1 MPFVKGQSG
10 NPAGRPAGS
19 RNKFTREMDE
29 ALEERGLELIDKIVV
44 HAHAANPAAMRL
56 CLDRLLPMGRH
67 RPAAIELPA
76 AETPD
81 YTLAALGEIHRAL
94 GESEVTTD
102 EATRLL
108 GFVERTTRIL
118 ASKAVAQIDF
128 ANRLARC
135 EEALLLL
142 LGAGAAAAP
151 QAEPASLAPQPAEAA
166 MDTAIANNNA
176 ETMPPAAAEA
186 DSAVGP
192 APTGH
197 AAIAKNNGFTMPVTP
212 EARAALRVP
221 PAEARPRRRSAAVD
235 RLMESTSPLAQMA
248 GAMPA
253 NTMPATPPQVP
264 LASAA

>member
-1 MPFVKGQSG
+1 
-10 NPAGRPAGS
+10 
-19 RNKFTREMDE
+19 
-29 ALEERGLELIDKIVV
+29 
-44 HAHAANPAAMRL
+44 
-56 CLDRLLPMGRH
+56 
-67 RPAAIELPA
+67 
-76 AETPD
+76 
-81 YTLAALGEIHRAL
+81 
-94 GESEVTTD
+94 
-102 EATRLL
+102 
-108 GFVERTTRIL
+108 
-118 ASKAVAQIDF
+118 
-128 ANRLARC
+128 
-135 EEALLLL
+135 
-142 LGAGAAAAP
+142 
-151 QAEPASLAPQPAEAA
+151 